1 MEQDNEFARH
11 VERALDELRAGR
23 MVILMDD
30 RDRENEGDLTLAAQ
44 FATPEAINF
53 MATQGRGLICVPM
66 TPERLLAL
74 NLPLMTPD
82 NTEAHGTAF
91 TVSVDAKAGA
101 TTGISAADRAGTVR
115 VLADESAKPGDL
127 RRPGHVFPLRA
138 VEGGVLRRVGQTEG
152 SIDLCRLAG
161 LKPAAVICEIM
172 NEDGSMARLPQLE
185 EFSAKHGLML
195 LHVHDIVRYRLRNE
209 TLVERVDIA
218 RMPTIFGEFKVIG
231 YGVPVTGEH
240 HVALVYGEIKAEE
253 PVLVRVH
260 SECLTGD
267 VFGSLRCDCGPQLH
281 YAMKCI
287 SEAGSGIVVY
297 LRQEGRGIGLLNKIR
312 AYHLQDDGLDTVEA
326 NIQLGFPPD
335 KRDYGVGAQIL
346 RDLGAQQIR
355 VMTNNPQKL
364 VGLEAYGIRIVE
376 RIPIPVKD
384 MLTAENKDY
393 METKRTKMGH
403 IVGADE

>member
-1 MEQDNEFARH
+1 MEQDGEFVTR
-11 VERALDELRAGR
+11 VEQALEELRAGR

-30 RDRENEGDLTLAAQ
+30 CDRENEGDLAMAAQ

-53 MATQGRGLICVPM
+53 MITQGRGLICAPM
-66 TPERLLAL
+66 TAERLQAL

-91 TVSVDAKAGA
+91 TVSVDAREGT
-101 TTGISAADRAGTVR
+101 TTGISAADRARTLQ
-115 VLADESAKPGDL
+115 VLADDGSRPEDL

-138 VEGGVLRRVGQTEG
+138 VKGGVLRRVGQTEG

-161 LKPAAVICEIM
+161 LKPAAVICEVM
-172 NEDGSMARLPQLE
+172 NEDGTMARLPELE
-185 EFSAKHGLML
+185 RFSQKHSLLL
-195 LHVHDIVRYRLRNE
+195 LHVQDIVRYRLRNE

-218 RMPTIFGEFKVIG
+218 RMPTIFGDFKVIG

-240 HVALVYGEIKAEE
+240 HVALVFGDIKPDE

-281 YAMKCI
+281 YAMQRI
-287 SEAGSGIVVY
+287 AEAGKGIIVY

-355 VMTNNPQKL
+355 VMTNNPKKL
-364 VGLEAYGIRIVE
+364 VGLEAYGINIVE
-376 RIPIPVKD
+376 RIPIPVD
-384 MLTAENKDY
+384 EMITAENKDY
-393 METKRTKMGH
+393 IETKRAKMGH
-403 IVGADE
+403 IYNPDE

>member
-1 MEQDNEFARH
+1 MEHDNEFARH
-11 VERALDELRAGR
+11 VEQALAELRAGR

-30 RDRENEGDLTLAAQ
+30 HDRENEGDLIMAAEL
-44 FATPEAINF
+44 ATPEAINF
-53 MATQGRGLICVPM
+53 MATQGRGLVCVPM
-66 TPERLLAL
+66 ALERLQAL

-91 TVSVDAKAGA
+91 TVSVDARVGT
-101 TTGISAADRAGTVR
+101 TTGISAADRARTVQ
-115 VLADESAKPGDL
+115 VLADQSAKPEDL

-152 SIDLCRLAG
+152 SVDLCRLAG

-172 NEDGSMARLPQLE
+172 NEDGSMARLPQLQ
-185 EFSAKHGLML
+185 EFAEKHGLKL
-195 LHVHDIVRYRLRNE
+195 LHVQDIVRYRLRNE

-218 RMPTIFGEFKVIG
+218 RMPTIFGDFKVIG

-240 HVALVYGEIKAEE
+240 HVALVYGEIKPDE

-281 YAMKCI
+281 YAMQRI

-326 NIQLGFPPD
+326 NVQLGFPPD

-355 VMTNNPQKL
+355 VMTNNPLKL
-364 VGLEAYGIRIVE
+364 VGLEAYGISIVE
-376 RIPIPVKD
+376 RISIPVED

-393 METKRTKMGH
+393 IETKRTKMGH
-403 IVGADE
+403 IFSADE